1 MLRALFRKT
10 LLPILIAFLAAGC
23 AGPRK
28 AGNLPSWDDPRVRF
42 VGTMMHAYQKATGR
56 EGERWYLGILPG
68 RRINAYGPRGW
79 FYIKARL
86 VGHRFKGHIG
96 TQRINTCAL
105 RGSVALGAPPSGAQT
120 KKNLCRHARGV

>member
-1 MLRALFRKT
+1 
-10 LLPILIAFLAAGC
+10 
-23 AGPRK
+23 
-28 AGNLPSWDDPRVRF
+28 
-42 VGTMMHAYQKATGR
+42 VGAMMHAYQKATGR

-105 RGSVALGAPPSGAQT
+105 RGSVALGAPPGGAQT